1 MKWSRTK
8 ERSSRRG
15 EVEVGADAGG
25 EERGGEQRV
34 GGGVGEGSAEPIGEE
49 LGGADEADEGEAVRG
64 DGAGR

>member
-8 ERSSRRG
+8 ESSSRRG

-34 GGGVGEGSAEPIGEE
+34 GGG
-49 LGGADEADEGEAVRG
+49 LY
-64 DGAGR
+64 